1 MLEVESLY
9 WSTYEVIAAN
19 KFFLVVFIFFVDLSH
34 RSVLVSI
41 VSCRGHN
48 KCENG
53 GGLFQQDVYIFLEVF
68 RGEFF
73 AFFVVLAEL
82 VLFDLGFRVHLALA
96 AGHVGLLM
104 VHGAAIF
111 HF

>member
-1 MLEVESLY
+1 MLEVEGLY
-9 WSTYEVIAAN
+9 RSTYEIIAAN
-19 KFFLVVFIFFVDLSH
+19 KFFLVIFIFLVDLSH
-34 RSVLVSI
+34 CSVLVSI
-41 VSCRGHN
+41 VSCRGHK

-53 GGLFQQDVYIFLEVF
+53 GGLFQQNVYIFLKVF
-68 RGEFF
+68 HGELL

-82 VLFDLGFRVHLALA
+82 VLFDLGFGVHLALA

-104 VHGAAIF
+104 VHGTAIF

>member
-1 MLEVESLY
+1 MLEVEGLY
-9 WSTYEVIAAN
+9 RSTYEVITTD
-19 KFFLVVFIFFVDLSH
+19 KFFLVVFIFLVDLSH

-41 VSCRGHN
+41 VSCRGHK

-53 GGLFQQDVYIFLEVF
+53 RCLFQQDVYIFLEVF
-68 RGEFF
+68 HGEFL
-73 AFFVVLAEL
+73 ALFVVLAEL
-82 VLFDLGFRVHLALA
+82 VLFDFGLGVHLALA

-104 VHGAAIF
+104 IHGTAIF

>member
-1 MLEVESLY
+1 MLKVEGLY
-9 WSTYEVIAAN
+9 RSTYEVVAAD
-19 KFFLVVFIFFVDLSH
+19 KLFLVVFIFLVDLSH

-41 VSCRGHN
+41 VSCRGHK

-53 GGLFQQDVYIFLEVF
+53 RSLFQQDVYIFLEVF
-68 RGEFF
+68 HGEFL

-82 VLFDLGFRVHLALA
+82 VLFDLGFGVHLALA

-104 VHGAAIF
+104 IHGATIF